1 MATKQEFNSFE
12 DMLASSDL
20 PVLVDFYATWCGPCQ
35 MMAKILEQVSAQM
48 PGKLKI
54 VKIDTDKYEQL
65 AVDHRIYAL
74 PTLVLFKNGEA
85 VDRIEGVMQT
95 ADLIQRLQSFL

>member
-12 DMLASSDL
+12 EMLASSDL

-95 ADLIQRLQSFL
+95 ADLIQRLQSLL